1 LVEGGCA
8 VSDDDR
14 KSMRMSGAA
23 DAAAQEAARA
33 SLVDGAEMAVRRW
46 LSPGRFRPGDRLPPE
61 QELAGMLGVSRGTL
75 RSALRR
81 LEEAGEIVRRQG
93 SGTFVGSMG
102 PPRGVLSGALR
113 VDSYTLWTASGG
125 YSISELTMEH
135 CEVGEGAG
143 QALDLAPDAS
153 APHLWRTV
161 TTGDAVSALA
171 EDVFHPRVELP
182 DEREVRRML
191 MEPMTTWDLLSATPT
206 PPAISS
212 TRISTLLLTPFDDL
226 GKRLELRAPT
236 ACLAL
241 EEVACSER
249 REPLLWSWDVLIP
262 GSFEIEVQQS
272 AVTVRPDRV
281 AGRGSG
287 S

>member
-1 LVEGGCA
+1 MRYPDAPDKDVTVGGSGQA
-8 VSDDDR
+8 VAPN
-14 KSMRMSGAA
+14 G
-23 DAAAQEAARA
+23 RA
-33 SLVDGAEMAVRRW
+33 SLVDGAEQAVRRW

-81 LEEAGEIVRRQG
+81 LEEGGEIVRRQG

-125 YSISELTMEH
+125 YSIRDLRYEH
-135 CEVGEGAG
+135 CPAGQGAG
-143 QALDLAPDAS
+143 RALDLTPEEH

-161 TTGDAVSALA
+161 ATGDVVSAIA

-191 MEPMTTWDLLSATPT
+191 CEPMTTWDLLSTTST

-212 TRISTLLLTPFDDL
+212 TR
-226 GKRLELRAPT
+226 
-236 ACLAL
+236 
-241 EEVACSER
+241 
-249 REPLLWSWDVLIP
+249 
-262 GSFEIEVQQS
+262 
-272 AVTVRPDRV
+272 
-281 AGRGSG
+281 
-287 S
+287 